1 MIQKWTRVFG
11 EGQNHAALYSTK
23 HRGTPDFNSK
33 SYSGLTLTESLSAKI
48 FMDFIRFGYDVK
60 LV

>member
-1 MIQKWTRVFG
+1 MFG

-33 SYSGLTLTESLSAKI
+33 SYSGLTLTESLSANI